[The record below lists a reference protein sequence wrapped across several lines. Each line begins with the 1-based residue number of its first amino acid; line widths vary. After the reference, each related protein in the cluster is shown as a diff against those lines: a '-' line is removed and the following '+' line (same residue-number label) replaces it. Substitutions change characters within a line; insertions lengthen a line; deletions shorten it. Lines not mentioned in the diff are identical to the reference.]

1 MSLSAQAMWEYFQ
14 LLLNYKDS
22 QIEEMKQ
29 LHPMEAKKALAESL
43 TSLFFDNSIAKKEGE
58 DETGGKDET
67 EDAMVRAGL
76 MANAVRFKTIDL
88 DNVPEEYKE
97 MVESDLKEQKK
108 KEEELKKTLEEAP
121 TR

>member
-1 MSLSAQAMWEYFQ
+1 MANIAVKE
-14 LLLNYKDS
+14 
-22 QIEEMKQ
+22 
-29 LHPMEAKKALAESL
+29 
-43 TSLFFDNSIAKKEGE
+43 IAKKEGE

-76 MANAVRFKTIDL
+76 MANADRFKTIDL

>member
-1 MSLSAQAMWEYFQ
+1 MIDKVKE
-14 LLLNYKDS
+14 
-22 QIEEMKQ
+22 
-29 LHPMEAKKALAESL
+29 
-43 TSLFFDNSIAKKEGE
+43 IAKKEGP

-97 MVESDLKEQKK
+97 LVESDLKEQKK